1 MCADENKTSQLP
13 PVVHLNRVY
22 PLLETYDSY
31 ADYFSIVHPLLLLD
45 AWESVCLVWFSA
57 FALNLLRL

>member
-1 MCADENKTSQLP
+1 MLFLEFLVISKLLTCVAANKNSELP

-31 ADYFSIVHPLLLLD
+31 ADYFNIVQPLLLLD
-45 AWESVCLVWFSA
+45 AWESV
-57 FALNLLRL
+57 